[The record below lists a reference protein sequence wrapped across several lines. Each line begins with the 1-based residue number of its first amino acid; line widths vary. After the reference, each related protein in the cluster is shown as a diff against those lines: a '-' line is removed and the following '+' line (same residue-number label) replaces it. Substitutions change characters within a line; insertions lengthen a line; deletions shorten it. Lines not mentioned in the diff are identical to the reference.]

1 MKTIASY
8 IFAAVVTLGLL
19 FSVACGGGSSSGNQN
34 LSAAQVQAVSQ
45 EISTA
50 LEAALQASITPGD
63 IRREPT
69 NFAKTFS
76 DKIVS
81 DKAAAESRPDASS
94 GGCTTSASGTSCN
107 YPLSYSGSC
116 PQGGTIAVTGGFSFT
131 LNDSGNGSD
140 NSTLT
145 ITPTSCDASGVTF
158 SGNPNITLATQV
170 SFQDFAVVYPFTLT
184 ETGGIS
190 YGPNPSG
197 SCTVNATLTIT
208 SDQTCTISGSICGQA
223 LSGSCL
229 QLPANAER

>member
-8 IFAAVVTLGLL
+8 TFAAVVTLGLL

-63 IRREPT
+63 VRREPA
-69 NFAKTFS
+69 NFAKTFTEKFES
-76 DKIVS
+76 DR
-81 DKAAAESRPDASS
+81 AAISPDASS

-116 PQGGTIAVTGGFSFT
+116 PQGGTINVTGDFSFI

-208 SDQTCTISGSICGQA
+208 SDQTCTISGSICGQS

-229 QLPANAER
+229 QLPADAER